1 MTILDQMLSQF
12 GGVNIGELAGRLG
25 ITEAQVQSALG
36 ALGTNLSQPGSTVD
50 AAAQQTGLPTD
61 TIQQLLASIGGEDML
76 QRVTGA
82 LSQGGGL
89 EAITSGL
96 FGKN

>member
-25 ITEAQVQSALG
+25 ITEAQVESALG
-36 ALGTNLSQPGSTVD
+36 ALGTNMPQPGSTID
-50 AAAQQTGLPTD
+50 GAAQQTGLPTE
-61 TIQQLLASIGGEDML
+61 TIRQLLDAIGGEAML
-76 QRVTGA
+76 QRITGA